1 MMKLQRTVKPKSR
14 LSTTGTAPV
23 TSRGPAVRI
32 VTFMIWAWVVF
43 NVALLAWVLMSSFKD
58 STEIFSEG
66 GSFDLPSALHWEN
79 YSSAW
84 SSSSV
89 GRAFINTV
97 LVVGISSVVIIAVC
111 APAAYALARFRTR
124 SANPLVSLF
133 AIGMGIPLQTIVIP
147 IFVVYQSMGLLNSLL
162 GLGLLYVA
170 TQVPFTVFLLTGF
183 FRSLPTE
190 LEEAASI
197 DGASVLRTFR
207 DIMLPLAKPGLI
219 TALTLNVVLL
229 WNETALVLYLMQDD
243 TKFTL
248 GRSLLNL
255 ATVATYT
262 SDWGAMFA
270 GSAIV
275 VVPILIAYLIVGRR
289 IVEGLTLGAG
299 K

>member
-1 MMKLQRTVKPKSR
+1 MMKLQRTVGENSS
-14 LSTTGTAPV
+14 LGVTGTAPV
-23 TSRGPAVRI
+23 TSRGPVIRLVRLA
-32 VTFMIWAWVVF
+32 IWVWVVF

-58 STEIFSEG
+58 STEIFSQEG
-66 GSFDLPSALHWEN
+66 AFDLPSALHWEN
-79 YSSAW
+79 YAHAW

-124 SANPLVSLF
+124 SAGPLVSLF